1 MNILINFLNPEI
13 MKLYNHD
20 VNTLEG
26 YKRQHILELT
36 KVCYILTSSSIRGRT
51 YGFDRKII
59 MPVTYFGEIE
69 WIDEYLCEIECL
81 IDKNIIC
88 YTSSTPDVEE
98 RIELKKKEYRDNC
111 IMLRRYDRFD
121 FSLINK
127 INYQPKSIYSA
138 GKVITEKWKE
148 SIEAE
153 EKFWVN
159 IISRNDIHKIDA
171 IEKILYR
178 IPESIDGKALIYD
191 FMRPAIPLQMDK
203 REEAVLGLRLSEYY
217 LMSFFYEFDCRI
229 ITNTKFG
236 MLDCSGKYLGRCTI
250 SYEYIYQS
258 LSNLKLQFLLDL
270 SLKELTQKMDKYFV
284 EFQIIMD
291 FIVNEYDNPSMET
304 SLKWKT
310 ISNIINK
317 RNFFGGDSIQCAANA
332 IRKVLL
338 SSDFSRRQ
346 TMNKKN
352 VMFQLFGIKNS
363 FEDHS
368 VNTIADS
375 DNSKRIII
383 STEQKEQAIAK
394 LSTLSSLIEMDT
406 NVSNEDVK
414 IAKAYIDT
422 LKKELDKS
430 DSSKT
435 QIDSVLKAM
444 QNINTIV
451 GFGKIVSELIAVFT

>member
-1 MNILINFLNPEI
+1 

-59 MPVTYFGEIE
+59 MPVTYFGEI
-69 WIDEYLCEIECL
+69 
-81 IDKNIIC
+81 
-88 YTSSTPDVEE
+88 
-98 RIELKKKEYRDNC
+98 EYRDNC

-270 SLKELTQKMDKYFV
+270 SLNGNVIKMEDNF
-284 EFQIIMD
+284 
-291 FIVNEYDNPSMET
+291 EY
-304 SLKWKT
+304 
-310 ISNIINK
+310 
-317 RNFFGGDSIQCAANA
+317 
-332 IRKVLL
+332 
-338 SSDFSRRQ
+338 
-346 TMNKKN
+346 
-352 VMFQLFGIKNS
+352 
-363 FEDHS
+363 
-368 VNTIADS
+368 
-375 DNSKRIII
+375 
-383 STEQKEQAIAK
+383 
-394 LSTLSSLIEMDT
+394 
-406 NVSNEDVK
+406 
-414 IAKAYIDT
+414 Y
-422 LKKELDKS
+422 
-430 DSSKT
+430 
-435 QIDSVLKAM
+435 
-444 QNINTIV
+444 
-451 GFGKIVSELIAVFT
+451 

>member
-1 MNILINFLNPEI
+1 
-13 MKLYNHD
+13 
-20 VNTLEG
+20 
-26 YKRQHILELT
+26 
-36 KVCYILTSSSIRGRT
+36 
-51 YGFDRKII
+51 
-59 MPVTYFGEIE
+59 
-69 WIDEYLCEIECL
+69 
-81 IDKNIIC
+81 
-88 YTSSTPDVEE
+88 
-98 RIELKKKEYRDNC
+98 
-111 IMLRRYDRFD
+111 MLRRYDRFD

-317 RNFFGGDSIQCAANA
+317 RNFFGGDSIQCC
-332 IRKVLL
+332 
-338 SSDFSRRQ
+338 
-346 TMNKKN
+346 
-352 VMFQLFGIKNS
+352 
-363 FEDHS
+363 
-368 VNTIADS
+368 
-375 DNSKRIII
+375 
-383 STEQKEQAIAK
+383 
-394 LSTLSSLIEMDT
+394 
-406 NVSNEDVK
+406 
-414 IAKAYIDT
+414 
-422 LKKELDKS
+422 
-430 DSSKT
+430 
-435 QIDSVLKAM
+435 
-444 QNINTIV
+444 
-451 GFGKIVSELIAVFT
+451 

>member
-1 MNILINFLNPEI
+1 
-13 MKLYNHD
+13 
-20 VNTLEG
+20 
-26 YKRQHILELT
+26 
-36 KVCYILTSSSIRGRT
+36 
-51 YGFDRKII
+51 
-59 MPVTYFGEIE
+59 
-69 WIDEYLCEIECL
+69 
-81 IDKNIIC
+81 
-88 YTSSTPDVEE
+88 
-98 RIELKKKEYRDNC
+98 
-111 IMLRRYDRFD
+111 
-121 FSLINK
+121 
-127 INYQPKSIYSA
+127 
-138 GKVITEKWKE
+138 
-148 SIEAE
+148 
-153 EKFWVN
+153 
-159 IISRNDIHKIDA
+159 
-171 IEKILYR
+171 
-178 IPESIDGKALIYD
+178 
-191 FMRPAIPLQMDK
+191 
-203 REEAVLGLRLSEYY
+203 
-217 LMSFFYEFDCRI
+217 MSFFYEFDCRI